1 MQTALRIHT
10 VVLPGHRV
18 EFTVPELQEGERVEI
33 IVLPSGDQPCTARQ
47 SMLELVQALPQGP
60 RSGKTWEEAERDFQ
74 EERNSWHR

>member
-33 IVLPSGDQPCTARQ
+33 IVLTAFAQMVGLPMEVLEALQ
-47 SMLELVQALPQGP
+47 SRRRVQEG
-60 RSGKTWEEAERDFQ
+60 
-74 EERNSWHR
+74 